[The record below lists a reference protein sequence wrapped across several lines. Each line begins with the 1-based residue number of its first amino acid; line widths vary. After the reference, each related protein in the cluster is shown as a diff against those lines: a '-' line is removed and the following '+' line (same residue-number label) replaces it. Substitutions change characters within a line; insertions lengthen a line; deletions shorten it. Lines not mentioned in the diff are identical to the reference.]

1 METKAELRKRIWKV
15 RDGLPEA
22 DRSAASTALCA
33 KVEAFC
39 VSRRLRRI
47 GAFWPLGSEVD
58 LRPLI
63 QGHPDWM
70 FWFPRVASTSPPRLA
85 WGTEPLQ
92 PGLWGLM
99 EPTITQHFTPPVDL
113 LLVPGLA
120 FDDRGY
126 RVGYGK
132 GYYDTVLERL
142 GEDVITMGAC
152 FQAQVVDQVPEEMHD
167 QPVDWLATEA
177 RIRDLR

>member
-1 METKAELRKRIWKV
+1 METKSDLRRRLWTLRDALPAETRTATSV
-15 RDGLPEA
+15 
-22 DRSAASTALCA
+22 ALCA
-33 KVEAFC
+33 RIEAFC
-39 VSRRLRRI
+39 VSRRIRKV

-70 FWFPRVASTSPPRLA
+70 FWFPRVVSTAPPRLA

-99 EPTITQHFTPPVDL
+99 EPTITQQFTPPVEL

-120 FDDRGY
+120 FDDRGF

-132 GYYDTVLERL
+132 GYYDAVLERL
-142 GEDVITMGAC
+142 GDSIITMGAC
-152 FQAQVVDQVPEEMHD
+152 FQAQVVDHVPEAMHD
-167 QPVDWLATEA
+167 QPVGWLATET

>member
-1 METKAELRKRIWKV
+1 VESKADLRKRSWTL
-15 RDGLPEA
+15 RDALPAETRA
-22 DRSAASTALCA
+22 TASKALCA
-33 KVEAFC
+33 RLEAFC
-39 VSRRLRRI
+39 VSRRLRKV

-70 FWFPRVASTSPPRLA
+70 FWFPRVVSTDPPRLA

-99 EPTITQHFTPPVDL
+99 EPVITQQFTPPVEL

-132 GYYDTVLERL
+132 GYYDSVLERL
-142 GEDVITMGAC
+142 GEDVIAMGAC
-152 FQAQVVDQVPEEMHD
+152 FQAQIVDQVPEEMHD
-167 QPVDWLATEA
+167 QPVDWLATES